1 MQNFAKIKFRPERFA
16 IKAETLLYK
25 YGAWIV
31 VLVAVLYYAQYY
43 RSGLNLSG
51 EGGTTAVIAMRMMD
65 GQKPITEIFLG
76 YNVMWFYPVVW
87 LFQLTGPSYIALRL
101 YFFALCGITALLAFF
116 VVRKCTNRGWYALL
130 VAMGPLLVPGMI
142 FRNYMG
148 FLAMLNMLC
157 LVQAYVFPQSSR
169 SRQLLWMAAAGV
181 AVGLTFLVRVELGLF
196 FTIISLGLIALYPF
210 GWRAQIR
217 QRIPEALAGLVL
229 LVAMFFATHTPVY
242 LDAQN
247 RGFAT
252 SFTEQYM
259 GWVGLIR
266 AHAEKKITP
275 PAVTPAP
282 ASPTATP
289 VPVEQAAAP
298 SPKDEAA
305 RESGV
310 DALLHLALYLP
321 IPICLLIIFPS
332 GILFLRALWRHDT
345 VLRTQTLTL
354 LITTGCALTLF
365 AQYFFFRPDTPH
377 LSEFM
382 VPFTVAVACA
392 LWLAVK
398 MVRHHSSLLV
408 RLAGGIFVLLCL
420 TDIVIYFVGA
430 YPKES
435 AGTIAASRKRGYELR
450 AGNGVHVLLK
460 KKEVEEFQG
469 LYDAVM
475 KYSGPNDYVVC
486 YPYAPTVNFMTGRRS
501 YEYNLYVDDLH
512 HEKNFHTNT
521 VQEVATL
528 RPAVILI
535 EDRDIN
541 KTEASRFSNWAAPTY
556 AYIREK
562 YRHAGTI
569 RRQEIYIRPDLYD
582 QSPQTLSKP

>member
-1 MQNFAKIKFRPERFA
+1 MQNSAKIKFRLGQVPVV
-16 IKAETLLYK
+16 AEMLLYK

-31 VLVAVLYYAQYY
+31 LLVALLYYAQYY

-51 EGGTTAVIAMRMMD
+51 EGGTTAVIAMRMLE
-65 GQKPITEIFLG
+65 GQKPISEIFLG
-76 YNVMWFYPVVW
+76 YNVMWFYPVAW
-87 LFQLTGPSYIALRL
+87 LFQITGPSYIALRI
-101 YFFALCGITALLAFF
+101 YFFVLCGITALLAFF

-130 VAMGPLLVPGMI
+130 IAMGPLLIPGMI

-148 FLAMLNMLC
+148 FLTLLNMLC
-157 LVQAYVFPQSSR
+157 LLQAYVFPQSTR
-169 SRQLLWMAAAGV
+169 LRQLLWMAAAGG

-196 FTIISLGLIALYPF
+196 FTIICLGLIVLYPF

-217 QRIPEALAGLVL
+217 QRIPEAAAGLVL

-242 LDAQN
+242 LDAQK

-266 AHAEKKITP
+266 AHAENKMAPPVLTP
-275 PAVTPAP
+275 KPAESAALPALK
-282 ASPTATP
+282 
-289 VPVEQAAAP
+289 VETAAP
-298 SPKDEAA
+298 STGDEAA
-305 RESGV
+305 KESGV
-310 DALLHLALYLP
+310 DDLLYLALYLP
-321 IPICLLIIFPS
+321 IPISLLIIFPCAV
-332 GILFLRALWRHDT
+332 LLLRALWQHNFA
-345 VLRTQTLTL
+345 LRTQTLAL
-354 LITTGCALTLF
+354 LITTGCSLTLF

-382 VPFTVAVACA
+382 VPFTVAMACA
-392 LWLAVK
+392 VWMAVQ

-408 RLAGGIFVLLCL
+408 KLVGSAFVLLCL
-420 TDIVIYFVGA
+420 GDAALYFIGA

-435 AGTIAASRKRGYELR
+435 AGTIAASRKRSHEFSAENDVR
-450 AGNGVHVLLK
+450 VLLK
-460 KKEVEEFQG
+460 KKEVQEFKA
-469 LYDAVM
+469 LYDVVM
-475 KYSGPNDYVVC
+475 RYSGPDDYVVC
-486 YPYAPTVNFMTGRRS
+486 YPYAPTVNFMTNRRS

-512 HEKNFHTNT
+512 HEKNFHHNT
-521 VQEVATL
+521 VQEMASL

-541 KTEASRFSNWAAPTY
+541 KNGTSRFSNWAAQTY
-556 AYIREK
+556 AHIREN
-562 YRHAGTI
+562 YRYAGTF

-582 QSPQTLSKP
+582 QSPQTLPTP